1 MRASAWFNG
10 LEVLIYSLEEHPNR
24 GAITPESKKLR
35 HLLCGNKPHIYRVI
49 YAVDGRAKKVRVVHI
64 RHGAK
69 DAFMPEQAR

>member
-49 YAVDGRAKKVRVVHI
+49 YAVDGRAK
-64 RHGAK
+64 
-69 DAFMPEQAR
+69 